1 MLGEGGNFNTL
12 YESKGNNLS
21 TNTRKELKVT
31 GAQKWGTEG
40 YKEEKT
46 SQSEKH
52 KFLNTTS
59 VSNTNA
65 GITQSGN
72 TNKNSH
78 YVAVSGNS
86 SSGNYY
92 SSSNSSYAKK
102 QEEKYP
108 PNTREKKKLMS
119 ELFGVLTIDSTWNTS
134 SSNNNNNNLFESKNN
149 SNRITVEVCSVE

>member
-1 MLGEGGNFNTL
+1 MFNQEQMEKLMMKIFQIDYERFNSDSVQLNVGPYNTPDTVTSMPGEGENFNTL
-12 YESKGNNLS
+12 YEWKGNNLS
-21 TNTRKELKVT
+21 TNSRNELKVT
-31 GAQKWGTEG
+31 GAQKAGNEG

-46 SQSEKH
+46 SQSEKP

-72 TNKNSH
+72 TNKNSP

-92 SSSNSSYAKK
+92 SS
-102 QEEKYP
+102 
-108 PNTREKKKLMS
+108 
-119 ELFGVLTIDSTWNTS
+119 V
-134 SSNNNNNNLFESKNN
+134 
-149 SNRITVEVCSVE
+149 

>member
-1 MLGEGGNFNTL
+1 MREKTLIL

-21 TNTRKELKVT
+21 TNSRNELKVT
-31 GAQKWGTEG
+31 GAQKAGNEG

-46 SQSEKH
+46 SQSEKP

-72 TNKNSH
+72 TNKNSP

-86 SSGNYY
+86 SEEIIIVL
-92 SSSNSSYAKK
+92 NSSYVKK
-102 QEEKYP
+102 QEEKYD
-108 PNTREKKKLMS
+108 PNSREKKKLMS
-119 ELFGVLTIDSTWNTS
+119 ELFGVLTIDST
-134 SSNNNNNNLFESKNN
+134 
-149 SNRITVEVCSVE
+149 

>member
-46 SQSEKH
+46 SQSEKP
-52 KFLNTTS
+52 KVLNTTS

-65 GITQSGN
+65 GIIQSGN
-72 TNKNSH
+72 TNKTFP
-78 YVAVSGNS
+78 YVEFQEIGVVEIIIVL
-86 SSGNYY
+86 Y
-92 SSSNSSYAKK
+92 SSYVKK
-102 QEEKYP
+102 QEEKYD
-108 PNTREKKKLMS
+108 PNSREKKKLMS
-119 ELFGVLTIDSTWNTS
+119 ELFGGLTIDSTWNTS

>member
-21 TNTRKELKVT
+21 TNTRNELKVT
-31 GAQKWGTEG
+31 GAQKWGAEG
-40 YKEEKT
+40 YIDEKT
-46 SQSEKH
+46 SQSEKS

-72 TNKNSH
+72 TNKNSP

-92 SSSNSSYAKK
+92 SS
-102 QEEKYP
+102 
-108 PNTREKKKLMS
+108 
-119 ELFGVLTIDSTWNTS
+119 V
-134 SSNNNNNNLFESKNN
+134 
-149 SNRITVEVCSVE
+149 

>member
-1 MLGEGGNFNTL
+1 MNVGPYNTPDTVTSMPGEGGNFNTL

-46 SQSEKH
+46 SQSEKP
-52 KFLNTTS
+52 KVLNTTS

-72 TNKNSH
+72 TNKNSP

-86 SSGNYY
+86 SSGNYF
-92 SSSNSSYAKK
+92 SS
-102 QEEKYP
+102 
-108 PNTREKKKLMS
+108 
-119 ELFGVLTIDSTWNTS
+119 V
-134 SSNNNNNNLFESKNN
+134 
-149 SNRITVEVCSVE
+149 